1 VVDAVILGEMTTLSV
16 LQEAGSIK
24 NRPYLR
30 RIVATPVS
38 FLVGLAVIAQSSGHP
53 QLATQAFAPAP
64 GQSFFLD
71 LDSAAGAFSQWR
83 HDELGSLNSLRAL
96 LRVPRIRKDRKW
108 LPTFSIALQSNDLKN
123 RANNLLFQVV
133 VLDGKLPM
141 KMRLTGHVGGRPI
154 QEIPLQTTLSLN
166 EALKLE
172 ITWAQQQLITVRIG
186 DVETR
191 AVRIGWPVSSV
202 IVAGSTGQLKI
213 DPLVFGTVIP

>member
-1 VVDAVILGEMTTLSV
+1 MTTLSV
-16 LQEAGSIK
+16 LQEVGGIK

-38 FLVGLAVIAQSSGHP
+38 FLVGLAIIAQSSGHP

-108 LPTFSIALQSNDLKN
+108 LPTFSIALQPDRLKN
-123 RANNLLFQVV
+123 RANNRLFPVG
-133 VLDGKLPM
+133 VLAGNLPM
-141 KMRLTGHVGGRPI
+141 TMRLPGH
-154 QEIPLQTTLSLN
+154 L
-166 EALKLE
+166 
-172 ITWAQQQLITVRIG
+172 
-186 DVETR
+186 D
-191 AVRIGWPVSSV
+191 
-202 IVAGSTGQLKI
+202 
-213 DPLVFGTVIP
+213 